1 MIDRPSLLSLL
12 RSSAL
17 AHRFDFARAAA
28 LDWLAV
34 WPGDAEVQH
43 LLAQAETELGHDDL
57 AVDRLI
63 HLVSVD
69 PEDTAAYLAL
79 AESLRRKGDAAQA
92 RIYAACARALRGADP
107 DRNATP
113 PWAAALTRAFRAQEA
128 GDTATA
134 LQQAALALS
143 ADPDSPLPTLVAL
156 KAHLALGDHA
166 AAAALAAASFKRW
179 PECVALRLIHA
190 SVLLEAGQMA
200 AAVDALHRAS
210 VDDPTGAIT
219 QRWLGPAHPYKN
231 LWPADLQAHLS
242 RPVPA
247 DVAAAMG
254 DNRLAAGSQA
264 STTTEQAPAT
274 PAGSKT
280 PPVIEDDADLPTPE
294 PWEAFRGPN
303 RGDPEQNL
311 GAPAP
316 AAEIEREIARMA
328 VRLKGRKTERD
339 RDRRVP
345 SYILLSS
352 QTRLLQ
358 QFGPAGFK
366 QIDGAVQALFE
377 AVRRRKGWTAH
388 RVYVDDPGSLG
399 AYGLTPADPGNAWQI
414 KLRLADL
421 DVALRRKGEMI
432 GSVLIIGGDTI
443 IPFHRLPNPTDD
455 DDEAVPSDNPYATT
469 DENYFAPEWPV
480 GRVPVDTDAALLTRL
495 VTAAAKAHRTAVQ
508 PRRPWDSLR
517 TWLAS
522 RFGRLLAGDARAFG
536 YSASIWR
543 RSSMAVYRSIGA
555 PRSMV
560 TSPPVEAGALPSA
573 ATRSPY
579 LSYFNL
585 HGLEDSPEWFGQR
598 DPLREPKATEFP
610 VALRPGDVV
619 NGGRAPKVVYS
630 EACYGANTLGKTPE
644 TALSLKFLDSGSS
657 VVVGSTKI
665 AYGSVTPP
673 LIGADQLGKSF
684 WDNLTAGMPAGE
696 ALRRAKIDLAAE
708 MVKRQGYLDGEDQKT
723 LISFVLY
730 GDPLYLLTPSR
741 VPLTGKVITRHMT
754 RPGEFKTACALGE
767 CCPPEGSEL
776 DGTSTDR
783 VRNIVSHYLPGMAD
797 AQARV
802 HSQHCG
808 CSGQGHTCPT
818 SQLGSKQAGYT
829 DVGTTVVTLSKAIS
843 EGDRR
848 HARYA
853 RLTLDPSGKV
863 LKLTVSR

>member
-17 AHRFDFARAAA
+17 AGRFDFVRAAA

-43 LLAQAETELGHDDL
+43 LLAQAEIELGHDDL

-79 AESLRRKGDAAQA
+79 AECLRRKGDAAQA
-92 RIYAACARALRGADP
+92 RAYAACGRALRGVDP

-113 PWAAALTRAFRAQEA
+113 SWAAALTRAFRAQDA
-128 GDTATA
+128 GDTVTA

-143 ADPDSPLPTLVAL
+143 ADPDSPLPTLAAL

-166 AAAALAAASFKRW
+166 AATALAAASFKRW
-179 PECVALRLIHA
+179 PECVALRLVHA
-190 SVLLEAGQMA
+190 SALLDAGQMA

-231 LWPADLQAHLS
+231 LWPTDLQAHMS

-254 DNRLAAGSQA
+254 DNRLAAGSPAQSPVDPVQA
-264 STTTEQAPAT
+264 ASAE
-274 PAGSKT
+274 SKAIPT
-280 PPVIEDDADLPTPE
+280 IEDDADLPTPE

-303 RGDPEQNL
+303 SGDPEPC
-311 GAPAP
+311 AETPAP
-316 AAEIEREIARMA
+316 ATEIERDIARMA
-328 VRLKGRKTERD
+328 VRVKGRKTERD

-352 QTRLLQ
+352 ETRLLQ

-366 QIDGAVQALFE
+366 QIDGAVQALSD

-388 RVYVDDPGSLG
+388 RVYVDDPGSLSP
-399 AYGLTPADPGNAWQI
+399 YGLTPADPGNAWQI

-421 DVALRRKGEMI
+421 DAALRRKGEMI
-432 GSVLIIGGDTI
+432 GAVLIVGGDSI

-455 DDEAVPSDNPYATT
+455 DDDAVPSDNPYATT

-480 GRVPVDTDAALLTRL
+480 GRIPVDGDAALLTRL
-495 VTAAAKAHRTAVQ
+495 LTAAAKAHRTAV
-508 PRRPWDSLR
+508 RPTHPLDSLR
-517 TWLAS
+517 AWFAL
-522 RFGRLLAGDARAFG
+522 RFGRLLPREARSFG

-543 RSSMAVYRSIGA
+543 RSSIAVYRSIGA

-573 ATRSPY
+573 ATRAPH

-598 DPLREPKATEFP
+598 DPMREPEATEFP

-619 NGGRAPKVVYS
+619 DGGRAPKVVYS
-630 EACYGANTLGKTPE
+630 EACYGANTLGKTSE
-644 TALSLKFLDSGSS
+644 TALCLKFLDSGSN

-665 AYGSVTPP
+665 AYGSVTTP
-673 LIGADQLGKSF
+673 LIAADQLGKCF
-684 WDNLTAGMPAGE
+684 WDNLTAGLPAGE
-696 ALRRAKIDLAAE
+696 ALRRAKLDLAGE

-723 LISFVLY
+723 LISFVQY
-730 GDPLYLLTPSR
+730 GDPLYMLTPSR
-741 VPLTGKVITRHMT
+741 VPLTGKVITRLTT
-754 RPGEFKTACALGE
+754 RPSELKTACALGE
-767 CCPPEGSEL
+767 CGQDGSLL
-776 DGTSTDR
+776 DDTSTDR
-783 VRNIVSHYLPGMAD
+783 VRSIVSHYLPGMTD
-797 AQARV
+797 AKARV

-818 SQLGSKQAGYT
+818 SQIGSKQSGYT
-829 DVGTTVVTLSKAIS
+829 DEGTTVVTLSKAIS

-848 HARYA
+848 HPRYA
-853 RLTLDPSGKV
+853 RLTLDASGKV
-863 LKLTVSR
+863 LKLAVSR